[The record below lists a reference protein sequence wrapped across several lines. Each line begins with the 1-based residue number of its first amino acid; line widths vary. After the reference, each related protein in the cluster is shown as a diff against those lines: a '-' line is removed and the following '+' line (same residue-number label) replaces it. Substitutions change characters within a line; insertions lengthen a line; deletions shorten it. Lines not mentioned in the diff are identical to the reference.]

1 MSLTKIALITF
12 LIGLILLFVL
22 SQNLEPKLIEIKD
35 IKSSM
40 MDKTVRIQGQ
50 LIKIK
55 QTDAMSILT
64 VDDKTETIS
73 VLSPKTN
80 ISLNSSLEIIGKV
93 TVYKGTLEVE
103 AQKISEIK

>member
-1 MSLTKIALITF
+1 L
-12 LIGLILLFVL
+12 VL

-35 IKSSM
+35 IKGSM
-40 MDKTVRIQGQ
+40 MDKTVKIQGQ

-55 QTDAMSILT
+55 QTDAMSILS
-64 VDDKTETIS
+64 VNDNTETIS

-93 TVYKGTLEVE
+93 TVYKGMLEIDAE
-103 AQKISEIK
+103 KIGLIN

>member
-1 MSLTKIALITF
+1 MSLAKYALITF
-12 LIGLILLFVL
+12 LIGLIALFFL
-22 SQNLEPKLIEIKD
+22 SENLEPKLVEIKD
-35 IKSSM
+35 IKGSM

-64 VDDKTETIS
+64 IDDKTDSIS

-80 ISLNSSLEIIGKV
+80 ISINSSLEIIGKV
-93 TVYKGTLEVE
+93 TEYKGILEIE
-103 AQKISEIK
+103 SEKIIVN